1 MREENNRRKEFEDIA
16 MEHID
21 SLYSMAIRLVFNKDE
36 AEDLVQETY
45 LKAYRFFDTFQ
56 KGTNIKA
63 WLFKILRNTFI
74 NKYRKTVN
82 LPSEIF
88 YEDVESV
95 NSNLSYK
102 QESDSGELTDTLESK
117 YSELGNLMEDDVKR
131 AIDSLPIEYKEAI
144 LLSDVEELSYNDIA
158 EITNVPI
165 GTVKSR
171 LNRGRKLLQKSL
183 WEYAKDRGF
192 IKRGEMMVCVEAI
205 KHLYEFMDK
214 EIDKSQ
220 YPIIKEH
227 LDNCFE
233 CRQRYEFEKGVRS
246 LVKAYCINT
255 TAPAYLHSKIVESLY
270 SVGAEISE
278 NKDMQAISEQKVP
291 RTLFL
296 PRFYAVAASLLLLI
310 AGGVFY
316 YAHYYNNSDPI
327 SIVDNAVKN
336 HVVAV
341 NDNLVFNEKT
351 SVVGN
356 VNKYLG
362 NNINTKLSNSSPL
375 LNAERV
381 SIVGGIPV
389 KFGGTS
395 SPCVIFD
402 KGEINFRFKLYAIAV
417 FPSEIS
423 KVSNWVPKNFI

>member
-74 NKYRKTVN
+74 NKYRKTVK

-117 YSELGNLMEDDVKR
+117 YNDLGNLMEDDVKH

-192 IKRGEMMVCVEAI
+192 IKRG
-205 KHLYEFMDK
+205 K
-214 EIDKSQ
+214 
-220 YPIIKEH
+220 
-227 LDNCFE
+227 
-233 CRQRYEFEKGVRS
+233 
-246 LVKAYCINT
+246 
-255 TAPAYLHSKIVESLY
+255 
-270 SVGAEISE
+270 
-278 NKDMQAISEQKVP
+278 
-291 RTLFL
+291 
-296 PRFYAVAASLLLLI
+296 
-310 AGGVFY
+310 
-316 YAHYYNNSDPI
+316 
-327 SIVDNAVKN
+327 
-336 HVVAV
+336 
-341 NDNLVFNEKT
+341 
-351 SVVGN
+351 
-356 VNKYLG
+356 
-362 NNINTKLSNSSPL
+362 
-375 LNAERV
+375 
-381 SIVGGIPV
+381 
-389 KFGGTS
+389 
-395 SPCVIFD
+395 
-402 KGEINFRFKLYAIAV
+402 
-417 FPSEIS
+417 
-423 KVSNWVPKNFI
+423 

>member
-21 SLYSMAIRLVFNKDE
+21 SLYSMAIRLVFNKEE

-74 NKYRKTVN
+74 NKYRKTVK

-102 QESDSGELTDTLESK
+102 QESDSAELTDTLETK
-117 YSELGNLMEDDVKR
+117 YNDLGNLMEDDVKH

-192 IKRGEMMVCVEAI
+192 IKRG
-205 KHLYEFMDK
+205 K
-214 EIDKSQ
+214 
-220 YPIIKEH
+220 
-227 LDNCFE
+227 
-233 CRQRYEFEKGVRS
+233 
-246 LVKAYCINT
+246 
-255 TAPAYLHSKIVESLY
+255 
-270 SVGAEISE
+270 
-278 NKDMQAISEQKVP
+278 
-291 RTLFL
+291 
-296 PRFYAVAASLLLLI
+296 
-310 AGGVFY
+310 
-316 YAHYYNNSDPI
+316 
-327 SIVDNAVKN
+327 
-336 HVVAV
+336 
-341 NDNLVFNEKT
+341 
-351 SVVGN
+351 
-356 VNKYLG
+356 
-362 NNINTKLSNSSPL
+362 
-375 LNAERV
+375 
-381 SIVGGIPV
+381 
-389 KFGGTS
+389 
-395 SPCVIFD
+395 
-402 KGEINFRFKLYAIAV
+402 
-417 FPSEIS
+417 
-423 KVSNWVPKNFI
+423 

>member
-16 MEHID
+16 MEHLD
-21 SLYSMAIRLVFNKDE
+21 SLYSMAIRLVFNKE
-36 AEDLVQETY
+36 AAEDLVQETY

-74 NKYRKTVN
+74 NKYRKAVN

-117 YSELGNLMEDDVKR
+117 YNELGNLMEDDVKR

-192 IKRGEMMVCVEAI
+192 IKRG
-205 KHLYEFMDK
+205 K
-214 EIDKSQ
+214 
-220 YPIIKEH
+220 
-227 LDNCFE
+227 
-233 CRQRYEFEKGVRS
+233 
-246 LVKAYCINT
+246 
-255 TAPAYLHSKIVESLY
+255 
-270 SVGAEISE
+270 
-278 NKDMQAISEQKVP
+278 
-291 RTLFL
+291 
-296 PRFYAVAASLLLLI
+296 
-310 AGGVFY
+310 
-316 YAHYYNNSDPI
+316 
-327 SIVDNAVKN
+327 
-336 HVVAV
+336 
-341 NDNLVFNEKT
+341 
-351 SVVGN
+351 
-356 VNKYLG
+356 
-362 NNINTKLSNSSPL
+362 
-375 LNAERV
+375 
-381 SIVGGIPV
+381 
-389 KFGGTS
+389 
-395 SPCVIFD
+395 
-402 KGEINFRFKLYAIAV
+402 
-417 FPSEIS
+417 
-423 KVSNWVPKNFI
+423 

>member
-117 YSELGNLMEDDVKR
+117 YNELGNLMEDDVKR

-183 WEYAKDRGF
+183 WAYAKDRGF
-192 IKRGEMMVCVEAI
+192 IKRG
-205 KHLYEFMDK
+205 K
-214 EIDKSQ
+214 
-220 YPIIKEH
+220 
-227 LDNCFE
+227 
-233 CRQRYEFEKGVRS
+233 
-246 LVKAYCINT
+246 
-255 TAPAYLHSKIVESLY
+255 
-270 SVGAEISE
+270 
-278 NKDMQAISEQKVP
+278 
-291 RTLFL
+291 
-296 PRFYAVAASLLLLI
+296 
-310 AGGVFY
+310 
-316 YAHYYNNSDPI
+316 
-327 SIVDNAVKN
+327 
-336 HVVAV
+336 
-341 NDNLVFNEKT
+341 
-351 SVVGN
+351 
-356 VNKYLG
+356 
-362 NNINTKLSNSSPL
+362 
-375 LNAERV
+375 
-381 SIVGGIPV
+381 
-389 KFGGTS
+389 
-395 SPCVIFD
+395 
-402 KGEINFRFKLYAIAV
+402 
-417 FPSEIS
+417 
-423 KVSNWVPKNFI
+423 

>member
-16 MEHID
+16 MEHLD
-21 SLYSMAIRLVFNKDE
+21 SLYNMAIRLVYNKE
-36 AEDLVQETY
+36 AAEDLVQETY

-102 QESDSGELTDTLESK
+102 QESDSAELTDTLETK
-117 YSELGNLMEDDVKR
+117 YNDLGSLMEDDVKH

-192 IKRGEMMVCVEAI
+192 IKRG
-205 KHLYEFMDK
+205 K
-214 EIDKSQ
+214 
-220 YPIIKEH
+220 
-227 LDNCFE
+227 
-233 CRQRYEFEKGVRS
+233 
-246 LVKAYCINT
+246 
-255 TAPAYLHSKIVESLY
+255 
-270 SVGAEISE
+270 
-278 NKDMQAISEQKVP
+278 
-291 RTLFL
+291 
-296 PRFYAVAASLLLLI
+296 
-310 AGGVFY
+310 
-316 YAHYYNNSDPI
+316 
-327 SIVDNAVKN
+327 
-336 HVVAV
+336 
-341 NDNLVFNEKT
+341 
-351 SVVGN
+351 
-356 VNKYLG
+356 
-362 NNINTKLSNSSPL
+362 
-375 LNAERV
+375 
-381 SIVGGIPV
+381 
-389 KFGGTS
+389 
-395 SPCVIFD
+395 
-402 KGEINFRFKLYAIAV
+402 
-417 FPSEIS
+417 
-423 KVSNWVPKNFI
+423 

>member
-21 SLYSMAIRLVFNKDE
+21 SLYSMAIRLVFNKEE

-117 YSELGNLMEDDVKR
+117 YNELGNLMEDDVKR

-183 WEYAKDRGF
+183 REYAKDRGF
-192 IKRGEMMVCVEAI
+192 IKRG
-205 KHLYEFMDK
+205 K
-214 EIDKSQ
+214 
-220 YPIIKEH
+220 
-227 LDNCFE
+227 
-233 CRQRYEFEKGVRS
+233 
-246 LVKAYCINT
+246 
-255 TAPAYLHSKIVESLY
+255 
-270 SVGAEISE
+270 
-278 NKDMQAISEQKVP
+278 
-291 RTLFL
+291 
-296 PRFYAVAASLLLLI
+296 
-310 AGGVFY
+310 
-316 YAHYYNNSDPI
+316 
-327 SIVDNAVKN
+327 
-336 HVVAV
+336 
-341 NDNLVFNEKT
+341 
-351 SVVGN
+351 
-356 VNKYLG
+356 
-362 NNINTKLSNSSPL
+362 
-375 LNAERV
+375 
-381 SIVGGIPV
+381 
-389 KFGGTS
+389 
-395 SPCVIFD
+395 
-402 KGEINFRFKLYAIAV
+402 
-417 FPSEIS
+417 
-423 KVSNWVPKNFI
+423 

>member
-21 SLYSMAIRLVFNKDE
+21 SLYSMAIRLVFNKEE

-74 NKYRKTVN
+74 NKYRKAVN
-82 LPSEIF
+82 LPGEVF

-117 YSELGNLMEDDVKR
+117 YNELGNLMEDDVKR

-144 LLSDVEELSYNDIA
+144 LLSDVEELSYSDIA

-192 IKRGEMMVCVEAI
+192 IKRG
-205 KHLYEFMDK
+205 K
-214 EIDKSQ
+214 
-220 YPIIKEH
+220 
-227 LDNCFE
+227 
-233 CRQRYEFEKGVRS
+233 
-246 LVKAYCINT
+246 
-255 TAPAYLHSKIVESLY
+255 
-270 SVGAEISE
+270 
-278 NKDMQAISEQKVP
+278 
-291 RTLFL
+291 
-296 PRFYAVAASLLLLI
+296 
-310 AGGVFY
+310 
-316 YAHYYNNSDPI
+316 
-327 SIVDNAVKN
+327 
-336 HVVAV
+336 
-341 NDNLVFNEKT
+341 
-351 SVVGN
+351 
-356 VNKYLG
+356 
-362 NNINTKLSNSSPL
+362 
-375 LNAERV
+375 
-381 SIVGGIPV
+381 
-389 KFGGTS
+389 
-395 SPCVIFD
+395 
-402 KGEINFRFKLYAIAV
+402 
-417 FPSEIS
+417 
-423 KVSNWVPKNFI
+423 

>member
-117 YSELGNLMEDDVKR
+117 YNELGNLMEDDVKR

-192 IKRGEMMVCVEAI
+192 IKRG
-205 KHLYEFMDK
+205 K
-214 EIDKSQ
+214 
-220 YPIIKEH
+220 
-227 LDNCFE
+227 
-233 CRQRYEFEKGVRS
+233 
-246 LVKAYCINT
+246 
-255 TAPAYLHSKIVESLY
+255 
-270 SVGAEISE
+270 
-278 NKDMQAISEQKVP
+278 
-291 RTLFL
+291 
-296 PRFYAVAASLLLLI
+296 
-310 AGGVFY
+310 
-316 YAHYYNNSDPI
+316 
-327 SIVDNAVKN
+327 
-336 HVVAV
+336 
-341 NDNLVFNEKT
+341 
-351 SVVGN
+351 
-356 VNKYLG
+356 
-362 NNINTKLSNSSPL
+362 
-375 LNAERV
+375 
-381 SIVGGIPV
+381 
-389 KFGGTS
+389 
-395 SPCVIFD
+395 
-402 KGEINFRFKLYAIAV
+402 
-417 FPSEIS
+417 
-423 KVSNWVPKNFI
+423 

>member
-16 MEHID
+16 MEHLD
-21 SLYSMAIRLVFNKDE
+21 SLYSMAIRLVFNKEE

-74 NKYRKTVN
+74 NKYRKTVK

-117 YSELGNLMEDDVKR
+117 YNDLGNLMEDDVKH

-171 LNRGRKLLQKSL
+171 LNRGRKLLQKNL

-192 IKRGEMMVCVEAI
+192 IKRG
-205 KHLYEFMDK
+205 K
-214 EIDKSQ
+214 
-220 YPIIKEH
+220 
-227 LDNCFE
+227 
-233 CRQRYEFEKGVRS
+233 
-246 LVKAYCINT
+246 
-255 TAPAYLHSKIVESLY
+255 
-270 SVGAEISE
+270 
-278 NKDMQAISEQKVP
+278 
-291 RTLFL
+291 
-296 PRFYAVAASLLLLI
+296 
-310 AGGVFY
+310 
-316 YAHYYNNSDPI
+316 
-327 SIVDNAVKN
+327 
-336 HVVAV
+336 
-341 NDNLVFNEKT
+341 
-351 SVVGN
+351 
-356 VNKYLG
+356 
-362 NNINTKLSNSSPL
+362 
-375 LNAERV
+375 
-381 SIVGGIPV
+381 
-389 KFGGTS
+389 
-395 SPCVIFD
+395 
-402 KGEINFRFKLYAIAV
+402 
-417 FPSEIS
+417 
-423 KVSNWVPKNFI
+423 

>member
-16 MEHID
+16 MEHVD
-21 SLYSMAIRLVFNKDE
+21 SLYSMAIRLVFNKEE

-74 NKYRKTVN
+74 NKYRKAVN

-117 YSELGNLMEDDVKR
+117 YNELGNLMEDDVKR

-192 IKRGEMMVCVEAI
+192 IKRG
-205 KHLYEFMDK
+205 K
-214 EIDKSQ
+214 
-220 YPIIKEH
+220 
-227 LDNCFE
+227 
-233 CRQRYEFEKGVRS
+233 
-246 LVKAYCINT
+246 
-255 TAPAYLHSKIVESLY
+255 
-270 SVGAEISE
+270 
-278 NKDMQAISEQKVP
+278 
-291 RTLFL
+291 
-296 PRFYAVAASLLLLI
+296 
-310 AGGVFY
+310 
-316 YAHYYNNSDPI
+316 
-327 SIVDNAVKN
+327 
-336 HVVAV
+336 
-341 NDNLVFNEKT
+341 
-351 SVVGN
+351 
-356 VNKYLG
+356 
-362 NNINTKLSNSSPL
+362 
-375 LNAERV
+375 
-381 SIVGGIPV
+381 
-389 KFGGTS
+389 
-395 SPCVIFD
+395 
-402 KGEINFRFKLYAIAV
+402 
-417 FPSEIS
+417 
-423 KVSNWVPKNFI
+423 